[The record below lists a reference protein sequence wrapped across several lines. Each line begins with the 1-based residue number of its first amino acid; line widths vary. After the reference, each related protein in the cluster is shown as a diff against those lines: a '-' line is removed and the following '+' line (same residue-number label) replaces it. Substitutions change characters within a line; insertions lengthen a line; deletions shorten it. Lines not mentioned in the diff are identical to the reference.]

1 MSTGS
6 FTITSVQ
13 PIAPTPPSVT
23 PSSTSGD
30 SKGFNALY
38 QTTLNNSTPSQQDT
52 SSSSSK
58 STSHSEAKDDTRA
71 TANAER
77 PSSPQRRDKPHST
90 TDNDVAST
98 QSARRKA
105 DQAKKP
111 EDEAAKDMVASIAIE
126 QMKASETQQPKAEDL
141 HGTVMI
147 SPRKEGA
154 GAVTAQQPSVST
166 PRNEALQQALAL
178 QQLMDQ
184 KHTEQTTTF
193 SATDALKATA
203 QNSVLQEISLSDR
216 RELNAP
222 EGLNVSSERPRP
234 RTTPSVAASQTMG
247 ALLNQ
252 DAQTAVG
259 LGKEDEFSVDGV
271 ASRSQ
276 ADFDL
281 QYALNQAS
289 GNHSHTQAASSSN
302 LPPIDSEHWND
313 ALASH
318 ISTMSRL
325 DQGQT
330 ILTLAPASLGSL
342 EVSLQMDRGQ
352 ADIQFVTHSRQ
363 AHDALTSSVHS
374 LHNAL
379 ADQGIQLQNVS
390 IVDNRPD
397 AGQQTSQQ
405 QHAFSGMASDQQ
417 SSQHSAYQTPEQ
429 TASHD
434 TATLSTQEERTDL
447 TSDAS
452 TSSNTVHGLRAT
464 A

>member
-6 FTITSVQ
+6 FSITSVQ
-13 PIAPTPPSVT
+13 PIALTPPSVA

-30 SKGFNALY
+30 SNGFNTLY
-38 QTTLNNSTPSQQDT
+38 QDTLNNSTSSQQEASSTASKSTPRSEDKDNARATADT
-52 SSSSSK
+52 ERSSSS
-58 STSHSEAKDDTRA
+58 
-71 TANAER
+71 
-77 PSSPQRRDKPHST
+77 QRRDKSRSAA
-90 TDNDVAST
+90 DKEKDVAST
-98 QSARRKA
+98 KGARKNT
-105 DQAKKP
+105 DQAEKP
-111 EDEAAKDMVASIAIE
+111 DDEAANDVLASIAVE
-126 QMKASETQQPKAEDL
+126 QMRTSEAQQQEADGLRGTAVMATQRKDNANTPVTQQPSASD
-141 HGTVMI
+141 T
-147 SPRKEGA
+147 
-154 GAVTAQQPSVST
+154 
-166 PRNEALQQALAL
+166 RNDALQQALAL
-178 QQLMDQ
+178 QQLVDQ
-184 KHTEQTTTF
+184 KHSEQTTAANAADT
-193 SATDALKATA
+193 LKAAA
-203 QNSVLQEISLSDR
+203 QNSGLQNTTLSDR
-216 RELNAP
+216 RELNAS
-222 EGLNVSSERPRP
+222 EGLNASSERTRS
-234 RTTPSVAASQTMG
+234 RTTSVTTSQNAGASLNQG
-247 ALLNQ
+247 ALSS
-252 DAQTAVG
+252 AT
-259 LGKEDEFSVDGV
+259 LGKDDELSVEGST
-271 ASRSQ
+271 SRSQ

-281 QYALNQAS
+281 QYALNQVS
-289 GNHSHTQAASSSN
+289 GSHSHTQATSSASS

-330 ILTLAPASLGSL
+330 TLTLAPASLGSL

-390 IVDNRPD
+390 IVDNHPD

-417 SSQHSAYQTPEQ
+417 SSRHSAQEQ
-429 TASHD
+429 AAPHD
-434 TATLSTQEERTDL
+434 TVALSTQEERTDQAPA
-447 TSDAS
+447 SS